1 MAGQRVIQ
9 PLFDVDKYVQED
21 IDMYELS
28 KALAAMDAIYNLLD
42 TPAAKL
48 TRTFDPKTNEHTVT
62 LEYRFCQPADETIDR
77 GVAAGDRDAM
87 SVLRYMLA
95 ST

>member
-9 PLFDVDKYVQED
+9 PLSD

-77 GVAAGDRDAM
+77 EVASGDLEAM
-87 SVLRYMLA
+87 SVLRYLLT

>member
-1 MAGQRVIQ
+1 
-9 PLFDVDKYVQED
+9 
-21 IDMYELS
+21 MYELS

-42 TPAAKL
+42 SPAAKL
-48 TRTFDPKTNEHTVT
+48 TRTFDPKTNEHVIT
-62 LEYRFCQPADETIDR
+62 LEYRLRDPIDRTIDQVMADEDR
-77 GVAAGDRDAM
+77 EAR